1 VQREF
6 AVDIFGLR
14 EHVTKF
20 KPGIWER
27 IGGNWE
33 EAFKDAV
40 INVNVD
46 AKVRR
51 IGTRK

>member
-1 VQREF
+1 MQREF
-6 AVDIFGLR
+6 AADIFGLR
-14 EHVTKF
+14 EHVTSLSLVR
-20 KPGIWER
+20 ER
-27 IGGNWE
+27 IGNWE